1 MSPKTTTK
9 TKTTRWWWIRH
20 APVDNP
26 ERRLYGQSDIDAI
39 VSDTDDFKQLA
50 KHLPSDGVWVASH
63 LKRTHQTAQAI
74 IPHFKARGHNAP
86 ELLTHPELAEQNF
99 GDWQGMTYNE
109 LKAHLG
115 DGFDDFWKAPARAQ
129 PPAGESFDAVINRVQ
144 CITDQLNRTHEGS
157 DIIAFAHGG
166 SIRAALAVALGLDP
180 DAALNF
186 QIDTLSL
193 TRIDHILPGDN
204 PPSGSVQPWRIGVV
218 NHSPTPGVPKIMHP
232 RG

>member
-109 LKAHLG
+109 LKSLSTEAKEKLSIDFGIKVLG
-115 DGFDDFWKAPARAQ
+115 AITFTSAPNM
-129 PPAGESFDAVINRVQ
+129 FI
-144 CITDQLNRTHEGS
+144 
-157 DIIAFAHGG
+157 
-166 SIRAALAVALGLDP
+166 
-180 DAALNF
+180 
-186 QIDTLSL
+186 
-193 TRIDHILPGDN
+193 
-204 PPSGSVQPWRIGVV
+204 
-218 NHSPTPGVPKIMHP
+218 K
-232 RG
+232 